1 MNDQNC
7 QYDQLYGGYAS
18 AAQGTRS
25 KNRLIIFTNFYCPAC
40 FVGFY
45 PFSDSFTFSPIYAYF
60 AMSKQYHFS
69 IPEVFLSR
77 SGCFLSLS
85 PTNSVSDEDFATNSD
100 QKDPTTGIKIEKDGN
115 NVPIADT
122 LLHASSTLSGDDVA
136 METTDPN
143 NPPRRSKLDRRKA
156 ATMRERRRLR
166 KVNEAF
172 EIVKQRTCPNPN
184 QRLPKV
190 EILRSAI
197 EYITKLETMLHA
209 EGKMTKIMAQNQIA
223 MHGHTGGE
231 YLHHLTS
238 TAYRFGAA
246 LARRWNGGGTA
257 LARFLALQTTAYA
270 IFRAFSHKTL
280 RFSADGRKRT
290 SLDRLS
296 RIVANIAG
304 EEGGVPAPAPPT
316 QTTETRTSEQPEAE
330 PEKKLAVLL

>member
-1 MNDQNC
+1 MIVDFIPEIDQIMNDQNC

-18 AAQGTRS
+18 AAQGSRVLSTTGTTEITTLTPFAAPQPTTDYAVGYDLYRYS
-25 KNRLIIFTNFYCPAC
+25 TYYPPYTGQTTTSSTFYPELTTFSVPRTGDFTN
-40 FVGFY
+40 
-45 PFSDSFTFSPIYAYF
+45 ST
-60 AMSKQYHFS
+60 
-69 IPEVFLSR
+69 E
-77 SGCFLSLS
+77 
-85 PTNSVSDEDFATNSD
+85 
-100 QKDPTTGIKIEKDGN
+100 QKDPTTGIKIEKDGT
-115 NVPIADT
+115 VPISDT
-122 LLHASSTLSGDDVA
+122 LLHASSTMSGDDVT

-209 EGKMTKIMAQNQIA
+209 EGKMTKIMAQNQMA
-223 MHGHTGGE
+223 MHGHSGGE
-231 YLHHLTS
+231 YLPSTS
-238 TAYRFGAA
+238 GQFPATFDGFEDDDVSDSDDVDSPQP
-246 LARRWNGGGTA
+246 T
-257 LARFLALQTTAYA
+257 
-270 IFRAFSHKTL
+270 
-280 RFSADGRKRT
+280 ADGRKRT

-304 EEGGVPAPAPPT
+304 EEGVVAVPTGQT
-316 QTTETRTSEQPEAE
+316 QAEQHANDQVDSGEA
-330 PEKKLAVLL
+330 EKKLAVLL